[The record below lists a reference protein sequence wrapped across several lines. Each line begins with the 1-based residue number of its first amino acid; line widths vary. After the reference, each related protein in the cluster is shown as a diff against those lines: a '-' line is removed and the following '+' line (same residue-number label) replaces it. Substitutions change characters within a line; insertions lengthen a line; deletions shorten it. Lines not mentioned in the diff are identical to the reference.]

1 MWTLLAFAVWAAAMP
16 ATVAAQDASPQTRQA
31 AIERE
36 ETAKQEQL
44 HPYVPNKAE
53 SFLNRFEIALANGRR
68 GWHPFFD
75 SAYSGGGFTLG
86 AGYSR
91 FVSPFNAID
100 VRGSYTVAGYKRVEV
115 EFQAPRM
122 FHRRG
127 QLSVLGGWREATE
140 VGFFGVGP
148 DSREQDRTNFA
159 FQRPY
164 ASATFTIL
172 PKRRLF
178 VLGGGVELSQ
188 WKQRPGQGD
197 LPSVEQVY
205 TPATLPGLGAKVTY
219 LHTQGTIGLDWRP
232 ASGYARRGGFY
243 GVTVHDYVDSDDAS
257 GFRQVDYEAIQHLP
271 ILREAWVLSLR
282 GLVSTAFD
290 KDGQQIPFF
299 MLPAV
304 GGGHSLRGF
313 HSRRFRDQN
322 SLLLQAEWRI
332 MVNRFLD
339 TAFFYDAGKV
349 AARASDLDL
358 GHLKSDVGFGLRLHS
373 PWATPIRIEVAKS
386 GEGVA
391 FILGTSAAF

>member
-36 ETAKQEQL
+36 EAAKQEQL
-44 HPYVPNKAE
+44 HPYVPGKAE
-53 SFLNRFEIALANGRR
+53 SYLNRFEIALANGRR
-68 GWHPFFD
+68 GWHPFLD

-86 AGYSR
+86 AGYTR
-91 FVSPFNAID
+91 FVSPYNSVD

-115 EFQAPRM
+115 EFLAPRM
-122 FHRRG
+122 FHRRA

-140 VGFFGVGP
+140 VGFFGIGP
-148 DSREQDRTNFA
+148 DSREGDRTNFT

-164 ASATFTIL
+164 ASANFTIL
-172 PKRRLF
+172 PTRRLF
-178 VLGGGVELSQ
+178 VLGGGVELTQ
-188 WKQRPGQGD
+188 WAQRPGQGD
-197 LPSVEQVY
+197 SPSVEQVY
-205 TPATLPGLGAKVTY
+205 TPATLPGLGATVTY

-243 GVTVHDYVDSDDAS
+243 GVTVHDYADSDDES

-282 GLVSTAFD
+282 GLVSTTFD

-358 GHLKSDVGFGLRLHS
+358 DHLKSDVGFGLRLHS
-373 PWATPIRIEVAKS
+373 PWATPLRIEVARS

-391 FILGTSAAF
+391 FILGMSAAF